1 MHINAKI
8 LQVISP
14 KGDFKLLEVFSI
26 YPDLLIVTI
35 FVILALIIIVYKI
48 DKLEKEVINL
58 KTKVLDNT
66 DDIKKLDKQ
75 LNKEEEKEMDIIDKY
90 LSLSNKEK
98 IFNNDKDP
106 IKVEKPLK
114 DSKIS
119 ELLNPRKEGDDK
131 LWTTLLS

>member
-1 MHINAKI
+1 MHINIEI

-14 KGDFKLLEVFSI
+14 EGDFKLLEVFSI

-35 FVILALIIIVYKI
+35 FVTLALIIIVYKI

-66 DDIKKLDKQ
+66 NDIKKLDEQ

-98 IFNNDKDP
+98 IFNNDNDP

-131 LWTTLLS
+131 L